1 MTGIKEYE
9 EIYRSRIER
18 IIKDN
23 SDIDFL
29 EGFYYYTCNA
39 KLNGLSSSYNYIL
52 KAIDFIRTVNKP
64 IDQFSLDDYS
74 IYLGRIKDKSSS
86 YQITTYSALKKL
98 SKYLYGSHRCPDNYM
113 EYIDR
118 PKSIDTIESIEK
130 RENGYLTKKEIKNYI
145 AQVEKGIG
153 THKAQSRQME
163 WKERD
168 KAIIEL
174 FLTTGLRCSGLYKL
188 DVDSINFE
196 THVLRT
202 VEKGNK
208 VKEIKI
214 SDSVIKSLTE
224 WINKREI
231 LLNGKIVDAL
241 FISNRRQRLAQRS
254 IEELVTKYSKEIT
267 DKKISPHKLR
277 ATYGTILYN
286 ETKDIRLVQECMGH
300 SSSHTTERYIR
311 GKIKERENVSDL
323 VAQLIQ

>member
-1 MTGIKEYE
+1 MIGIKEYE
-9 EIYRSRIER
+9 EIYKSRIER

-98 SKYLYGSHRCPDNYM
+98 SKYLYGSKRVPENYM
-113 EYIDR
+113 EFIDR
-118 PKSIDTIESIEK
+118 PKNIQSIETLEK
-130 RENGYLTKKEIKNYI
+130 REKGYLDKKEVKKYI
-145 AQVEKGIG
+145 TRVDLGAGS
-153 THKAQSRQME
+153 HKARMRQME

-168 KAIIEL
+168 RAIILL

-188 DVDSINFE
+188 DINSIDFNSGI
-196 THVLRT
+196 LRT
-202 VEKGNK
+202 IEKGNK
-208 VKEIKI
+208 IREVEL
-214 SDSVIKSLTE
+214 DEEVINVLMS
-224 WINKREI
+224 WINKRNEI
-231 LLNGKIVDAL
+231 IGDELVDAL
-241 FISNRRQRLAQRS
+241 FISNRKQRLSQRS
-254 IEELVTKYSKEIT
+254 ISDIVTKYSEDIPN
-267 DKKISPHKLR
+267 KKISPHKLR
-277 ATYGTILYN
+277 ATYGTLLYN

-311 GKIKERENVSDL
+311 GKNKERKDASSI
-323 VAQLIQ
+323 LIQYIK